1 MKKGVNL
8 LFATIL
14 NLERSRVRVISFYK
28 ILLNPPLKKGGSS
41 QESKIP
47 RNYNK
52 IEKVFDKSSE
62 MIYNF
67 CELFIN
73 NNSE

>member
-1 MKKGVNL
+1 MKYNIVGRDL
-8 LFATIL
+8 LASNIKNRFSKRFLSTTIRNIL
-14 NLERSRVRVISFYK
+14 NHRNEEKEI
-28 ILLNPPLKKGGSS
+28 
-41 QESKIP
+41 KIP